1 MDIEFK
7 LPQSEET
14 IAKFEAMLG
23 DESVAQLGLVTHV
36 ANMNNN

>member
-14 IAKFEAMLG
+14 ASKFAALLS
-23 DESVAQLGLVTHV
+23 DESVAQLGLVTHI